1 MPKKTARPESDR
13 RVRQSERLAKLLR
26 LLHLIMGKGKWD
38 ADGLAQELECSRRTI
53 FRMLQTLSMAGVPWY
68 LDADIK
74 AYRVRPGFKFSGIE
88 TISSVPV
95 TSQASYATQKLLDDG
110 ERFAKS
116 LELFLESIRKLS
128 NENSK

>member
-1 MPKKTARPESDR
+1 
-13 RVRQSERLAKLLR
+13 
-26 LLHLIMGKGKWD
+26 
-38 ADGLAQELECSRRTI
+38 
-53 FRMLQTLSMAGVPWY
+53 MAGVPWY

-95 TSQASYATQKLLDDG
+95 TSQASSATQKLLDDG